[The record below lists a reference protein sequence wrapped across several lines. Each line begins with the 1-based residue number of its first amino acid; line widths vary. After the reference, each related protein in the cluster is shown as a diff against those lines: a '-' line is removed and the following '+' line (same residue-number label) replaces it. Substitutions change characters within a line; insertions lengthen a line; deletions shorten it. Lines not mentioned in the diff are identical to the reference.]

1 MEYILQG
8 ARLVD
13 CMRDQRQGDLV
24 MRGSRIRLVRDHVA
38 SAIPPRHD
46 KRTRINMSGMI
57 VMPGF
62 IDVHTHGGGGHNLHT
77 ADAREIQDFARWAP
91 STGVTSFLI
100 GVVGVPDGLPE
111 AELRA
116 AVEATHATKGR
127 PEGAEALGI
136 HLEGPYINTLRRG
149 AHQTSWLRMPNAK
162 ETERLLAL
170 ANGHLRIITVA
181 PELAGAE
188 ALIQRM
194 IAAGVRVSL
203 GHTDANYEQAV
214 AAIDLG
220 VTHAT
225 HCCNAMR
232 ALHHRDPGPLPAIVE
247 APQVYGEIIAD
258 GVHVHPA
265 MLRLLIKLL
274 GPERS
279 VVITDALAG
288 AGVPDAIFEFNGQR
302 VSVIGGVAQF
312 DDGTITG
319 SVLTMDQALRNVLAM
334 TGLSL
339 QEAVGMLTANP
350 ARAAGVGDRKG
361 LLAPGYDADIL
372 IFDASLTL
380 QATMRGGVFVWATDE
395 WLERL
400 STVSEPLALTM
411 MQGDTP
417 GTPSAPGDK

>member
-1 MEYILQG
+1 MECTLQG

-13 CMRDQRQGDLV
+13 SMRDQQRADLV
-24 MRGSRIRLVRDHVA
+24 ITGSRIRAVRNPGESA
-38 SAIPPRHD
+38 SPSLHGKHTYIDA
-46 KRTRINMSGMI
+46 TGMI

-62 IDVHTHGGGGHNLHT
+62 IDVHTHGGGGYNLHT
-77 ADAREIQDFARWAP
+77 ADATEIQDFARWAA

-100 GVVGVPDGLPE
+100 GVVGVPTGLPE

-116 AVEATHATKGR
+116 AVEATHAMKGR
-127 PEGAEALGI
+127 PKGAEALGI

-162 ETERLLAL
+162 ETERLLAI
-170 ANGHLRIITVA
+170 ADGHLRLITVA
-181 PELAGAE
+181 PELAGSE

-194 IAAGVRVSL
+194 TAAGVRVSL

-214 AAIDLG
+214 AAIELG

-265 MLRLLIKLL
+265 MLRLLVKLL

-288 AGVPDAIFEFNGQR
+288 AGVPDAVFEFNGQR
-302 VSVIGGVAQF
+302 ASVVGGVAQL

-361 LLAPGYDADIL
+361 LLTPGYDADLL

-380 QATMRGGVFVWATDE
+380 QATMRGGAFVYATEE

-400 STVSEPLALTM
+400 STVSAPLA
-411 MQGDTP
+411 
-417 GTPSAPGDK
+417 PSATTQHNAPRARGEN